1 MKVSQMR
8 NEVMTAY
15 VGNAWKDKV
24 KKMSDNQII
33 AIYHKLQRHNRF
45 GATGRHDSEYTTK
58 HEQLRLS
65 IINAEGYRELI

>member
-8 NEVMTAY
+8 NDVSTAY
-15 VGNAWKDKV
+15 PGMEWAKKV
-24 KKMSDNQII
+24 KNMSDNQVI
-33 AIYHKLQRHNRF
+33 AVYHKLQRHNRF
-45 GATGRHDSEYTTK
+45 GATGKHDAKCKTN